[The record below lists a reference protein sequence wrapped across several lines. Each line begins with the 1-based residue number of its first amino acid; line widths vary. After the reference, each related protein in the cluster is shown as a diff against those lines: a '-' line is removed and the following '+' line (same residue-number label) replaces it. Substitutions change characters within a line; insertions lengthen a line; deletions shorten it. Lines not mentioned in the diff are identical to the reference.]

1 MKLGSLA
8 ILCLGCALAYA
19 QDATARHLMAGV
31 QAFKDGRFDDA
42 LVELRVVERAAD
54 APDDLAFYLGPT
66 LVKLGRDREAL
77 GVLLRSRVARD
88 ALTDF
93 YLGEAYYHLRLYRKA
108 REVFAGL
115 RSRGLG
121 PALDEAAARYVRAVD
136 DAYAAPISEDTV
148 EYYAAE
154 AREETADPVLAAELW
169 DEARLADDHAV
180 GHARH
185 GEVVEALAAAW
196 NASDRPARV
205 IDLLAS
211 DPARSAEASWQL
223 ARAYVALGDRA
234 RAAPVLDGIVRGGGP
249 HAAEAAR
256 ALANLRGA
264 R

>member
-1 MKLGSLA
+1 VKLGSLA

-19 QDATARHLMAGV
+19 DTATARHLTAGV
-31 QAFKDGRFDDA
+31 QAFKNGRFDEA

-77 GVLLRSRVARD
+77 GVLLRSRAARD

-121 PALDEAAARYVRAVD
+121 PALDEAATRYVRAVD
-136 DAYAAPISEDTV
+136 EAYVAPISEDTV
-148 EYYAAE
+148 EYYATQ
-154 AREETADPVLAAELW
+154 AREETDGVLAVELW
-169 DEARLADDHAV
+169 DEARLADDHAAS
-180 GHARH
+180 HARRT
-185 GEVVEALAAAW
+185 EVVDALAAAW
-196 NASDRPARV
+196 NAIDRPTRV
-205 IDLLAS
+205 IDVLAT
-211 DPARSAEASWQL
+211 DPARSAESSWQL
-223 ARAYVALGDRA
+223 ARAYVAVGDRGH
-234 RAAPVLDGIVRGGGP
+234 AAPLLDGVVRGGGL

-256 ALANLRGA
+256 VLASLHA